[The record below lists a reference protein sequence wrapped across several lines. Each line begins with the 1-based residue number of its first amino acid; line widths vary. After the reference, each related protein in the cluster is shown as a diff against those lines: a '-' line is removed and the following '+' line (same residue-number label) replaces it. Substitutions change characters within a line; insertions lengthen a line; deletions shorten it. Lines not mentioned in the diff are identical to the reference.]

1 MLCQLLTLPL
11 TDPIQIFLLVLIII
25 LIAPLLSKIH
35 IPHIIVLILA
45 GMALGPFGL
54 NVLSNDQSFELFG
67 KVGILYIMFLAGLEI
82 DLNTFK
88 RNSAKGAVF
97 GFYTF
102 FVPMALGIAANV
114 WLLRLDWLSAILL
127 ATIYASHTLIAYPA
141 ISKMGVSKS
150 RAVSIAVAG
159 TIVTVTASLFLLA
172 IVVALHG
179 GNADAWYWARFGAG
193 TLLFGAVV
201 FWILP
206 KAARLFLHK
215 VSDCVAQYI
224 FVLATVFFASLLAEI
239 VGLSGI
245 LGAFFAGLVLNRLVP
260 SVSPLMN
267 RIEFVG
273 NAIFIPFFLISI
285 GMMINLRAFAGS
297 PYGLYVAAV
306 MTAMILCTKW
316 LAAWLTQKS
325 CRMRR
330 SERRILFGLS
340 SGRAAVTLA
349 VIMIGYQIGLFDEN
363 VLNGSVLVILFTC
376 TISTIVT
383 EKAARELATEEL
395 QAATHQ
401 QQSAERILIPMSNA
415 QNIRQLIDTGNLLKP
430 QNNKNALYAIY
441 VESGAGE
448 NISGQ
453 KLMENAANLAAATD
467 NKLTGIVKSGVNVA
481 NCILDSVAE
490 HDITDLLL
498 TMHKKSNFADTFFG
512 NTITRLLKESGLN
525 IFVYNPRLP
534 INTIKRLVVVV
545 PDKAEFELG
554 FELWLDRVHNIAA
567 NLGAKTLFYTSNDT
581 KAAIVQFC
589 NTANWPNVRFSE
601 LASWEDFLFV
611 TKAVKPHDSVVI
623 VSARKGTLSYNPLF
637 ERLPYYIGKYFAENN
652 ITLVFP
658 RQTEASEKTGELY
671 NPMHI

>member
-1 MLCQLLTLPL
+1 MFPL
-11 TDPIQIFLLVLIII
+11 TDPIQIFLLVLAVI
-25 LIAPLLSKIH
+25 LVAPLFGKIH

-215 VSDCVAQYI
+215 VSDSVAQYI

-285 GMMINLRAFAGS
+285 GMMINLRAFAS
-297 PYGLYVAAV
+297 SLDSLYVAAV
-306 MTAMILCTKW
+306 MTAMVFGTKW
-316 LAAWLTQKS
+316 LAARLTQKT

-330 SERRILFGLS
+330 SEGRILFGLS

-349 VIMIGYQIGLFDEN
+349 VIMIGCQIGLLGES
-363 VLNGSVLVILFTC
+363 VLNGSVLMILLTC
-376 TISTIVT
+376 TVSTVVT
-383 EKAARELATEEL
+383 EKAARQLATEEL
-395 QAATHQ
+395 RAETAHQAQ
-401 QQSAERILIPMSNA
+401 GAERILMPVNDEQSM
-415 QNIRQLIDTGNLLKP
+415 RQLVDVGNLLKP
-430 QNNKNALYAIY
+430 QANKNALYAIY
-441 VESGAGE
+441 VDSGNGGSV
-448 NISGQ
+448 SGQ
-453 KLMENAANLAAATD
+453 QLMDTAASLAAATD

-490 HDITDLLL
+490 HGITDLLL
-498 TMHKKSNFADTFFG
+498 TMHKKSSFADTFFG
-512 NTITRLLKESGLN
+512 NTISRLLKESGLN
-525 IFVYNPRLP
+525 IFLYNPRKP

-554 FELWLDRVHNIAA
+554 FELWFDRVRNIAA
-567 NLGAKTLFYTSNDT
+567 NLGAKILFYASNDT
-581 KAAIVQFC
+581 KAAIEKLCSANTVQ
-589 NTANWPNVRFSE
+589 NVRFGE

-611 TKAVKPHDSVVI
+611 TKAVKPHDSVII

-637 ERLPYYIGKYFAENN
+637 ERLPYYLTKYFAENN
-652 ITLVFP
+652 VALVFP
-658 RQTEASEKTGELY
+658 RQNEASEKTGELY
-671 NPMHI
+671 NPMHV

>member
-1 MLCQLLTLPL
+1 MFPL
-11 TDPIQIFLLVLIII
+11 TDPIQIFLLVLAVI
-25 LIAPLLSKIH
+25 LVAPLFGKIH

-215 VSDCVAQYI
+215 VSDSVAQYI

-285 GMMINLRAFAGS
+285 GMMINLRAFAS
-297 PYGLYVAAV
+297 SLDSLYVAAV
-306 MTAMILCTKW
+306 MTAMVFGTKW
-316 LAAWLTQKS
+316 LAARLTQKT

-330 SERRILFGLS
+330 SEGRILFGLS

-349 VIMIGYQIGLFDEN
+349 VIMIGCQIGLLGES
-363 VLNGSVLVILFTC
+363 VLNGSVLMILLTC
-376 TISTIVT
+376 TVSTVVT
-383 EKAARELATEEL
+383 EKAARQLATEEL
-395 QAATHQ
+395 RAETAHQAQ
-401 QQSAERILIPMSNA
+401 GAERILMPVNDEQSM
-415 QNIRQLIDTGNLLKP
+415 RQLVDVGNLLKP
-430 QNNKNALYAIY
+430 QANKNALYAIY
-441 VESGAGE
+441 VDSGNGGSV
-448 NISGQ
+448 SGQ
-453 KLMENAANLAAATD
+453 QLMDTAASLAAATD

-534 INTIKRLVVVV
+534 INTVKRLVVVV

-554 FELWLDRVHNIAA
+554 FELWLDRVRNIAA